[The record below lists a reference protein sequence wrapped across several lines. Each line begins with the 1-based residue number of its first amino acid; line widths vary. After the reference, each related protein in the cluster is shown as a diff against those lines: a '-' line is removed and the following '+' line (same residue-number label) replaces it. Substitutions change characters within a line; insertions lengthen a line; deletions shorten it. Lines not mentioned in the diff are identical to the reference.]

1 MTGNEQRG
9 SDFNDGPDLPR
20 LATSE
25 FACSQTSMSSFHAV
39 ASMASISPQSF
50 NLRDCLIKATVV
62 MWERS
67 SQRVESHPE
76 RFYWEH
82 SVHLDHEIVALG
94 YLSCGGRADGVED
107 SDCMLLLFS
116 FLLCMPT
123 NLHEFSL
130 AIRNVA
136 YYAVC

>member
-50 NLRDCLIKATVV
+50 HLRDCLIKATVV

-94 YLSCGGRADGVED
+94 YLSCGGRADSVGMEWIACFFC
-107 SDCMLLLFS
+107 SLFCYACPPICM
-116 FLLCMPT
+116 
-123 NLHEFSL
+123 NL
-130 AIRNVA
+130 VWP
-136 YYAVC
+136 YGM